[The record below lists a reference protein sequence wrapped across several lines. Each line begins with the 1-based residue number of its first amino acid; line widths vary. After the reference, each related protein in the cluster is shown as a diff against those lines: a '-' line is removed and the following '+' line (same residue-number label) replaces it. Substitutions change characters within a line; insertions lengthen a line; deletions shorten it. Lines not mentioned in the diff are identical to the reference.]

1 MAGKRK
7 LQTLQYKGK
16 KVYVHAEL
24 DEFYFVSFNK
34 KGTKRFTIRKTDGET
49 SKTNQKEDLQ
59 NTGIGE
65 E

>member
-1 MAGKRK
+1 MAKRK

-24 DEFYFVSFNK
+24 DEFYFVSFSK
-34 KGTKRFTIRKTDGET
+34 KGTKRFEIRKDDGEI
-49 SKTNQKEDLQ
+49 SQAGNPENIHNKRV
-59 NTGIGE
+59 GE